1 MDASILKYM
10 AFIKTVECGSFTEA
24 AELLNYSQSGI
35 SRMISDLES
44 EWKVTLLERSRSGV
58 RLTSDGMKLLPYAES
73 LCEEYRKLKMQ
84 VDDLNGLR
92 TGLIRIA
99 TISSTATHWLPKI
112 IKEFQ
117 KDYPNIRF
125 ELLLGYY
132 FEIEQ
137 WIAEG
142 RADCGFTRDNGN
154 TGFDTEILERDELLA
169 VMPEGH
175 PLTKYEKMPV
185 RELCK
190 YPFILLERSGKAD
203 VSEIFENA
211 GVSPDVRFATVDDH
225 AVMAMVENGLG
236 IAVMP
241 RLILQRVPYRIC
253 TRSIDPPAYRNICFA
268 VRDSKTVPLAVKRFS
283 EYLKFRN

>member
-268 VRDSKTVPLAVKRFS
+268 VRDSKTVPLAGKRFS

>member
-175 PLTKYEKMPV
+175 PLTKYEKVPV
-185 RELCK
+185 SELGK

-211 GVSPDVRFATVDDH
+211 GVRPDVRFATVDDH

-253 TRSIDPPAYRNICFA
+253 TRCIDPPAYRNICFA